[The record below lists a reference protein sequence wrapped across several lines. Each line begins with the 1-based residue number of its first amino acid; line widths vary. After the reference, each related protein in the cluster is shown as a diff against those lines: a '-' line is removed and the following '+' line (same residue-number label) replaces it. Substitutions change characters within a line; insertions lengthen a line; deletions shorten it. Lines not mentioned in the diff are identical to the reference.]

1 MSTEAPPAGTM
12 ADAGDGTVN
21 QPVPDPREHWEEE
34 GGASRVRHH
43 QAHLCSKPG

>member
-1 MSTEAPPAGTM
+1 M

-21 QPVPDPREHWEEE
+21 QPVPDPREHCEEE